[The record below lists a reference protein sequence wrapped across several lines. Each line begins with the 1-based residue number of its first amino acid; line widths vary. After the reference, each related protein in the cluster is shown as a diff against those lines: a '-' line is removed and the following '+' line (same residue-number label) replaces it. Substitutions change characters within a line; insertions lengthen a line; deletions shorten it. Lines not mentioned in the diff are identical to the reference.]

1 MSTDKSCT
9 AQVEID
15 GEQLENVSNF
25 IYLGAQIES
34 NGKSAPDIRRR
45 LAIASNKLNKMMAI
59 WKSEEVRLKMKI
71 LTSCIFPTAIYGC
84 ETWSITKESEKR
96 ITAFEMKCYRKILRI
111 PWTAKESNA
120 NIMKTLGLKKSLL
133 MSKIKKLKLNY
144 FGHLKRHD
152 TLERDVLEGMVE
164 GKRGRG
170 RPQRRWQQD
179 IQEWLNN
186 GVTECGRW
194 AQDRD
199 FFRRTVWEATSK

>member
-1 MSTDKSCT
+1 
-9 AQVEID
+9 
-15 GEQLENVSNF
+15 
-25 IYLGAQIES
+25 
-34 NGKSAPDIRRR
+34 
-45 LAIASNKLNKMMAI
+45 
-59 WKSEEVRLKMKI
+59 
-71 LTSCIFPTAIYGC
+71 
-84 ETWSITKESEKR
+84 
-96 ITAFEMKCYRKILRI
+96 
-111 PWTAKESNA
+111 
-120 NIMKTLGLKKSLL
+120 